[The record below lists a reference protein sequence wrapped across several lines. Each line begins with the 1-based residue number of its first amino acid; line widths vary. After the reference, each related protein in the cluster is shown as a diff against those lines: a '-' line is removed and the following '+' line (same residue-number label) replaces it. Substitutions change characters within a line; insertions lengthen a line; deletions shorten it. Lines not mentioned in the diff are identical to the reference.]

1 MQLQSKTQSC
11 TDLIK
16 QQNQSISSGSTI
28 CFFIMFIYYKHYIT
42 AHGKAVESAA
52 RKQKYCRF
60 LKFFRV
66 HNLFSK
72 KVLTNQAVGYNI
84 NTVVSTQVPRV
95 LIHQNQNSKAVEK
108 DDRRTARHN
117 IIFDNR
123 QLY

>member
-1 MQLQSKTQSC
+1 MKNAGKACNNRLYRHIRTFEKI
-11 TDLIK
+11 IK
-16 QQNQSISSGSTI
+16 NYFVILHI
-28 CFFIMFIYYKHYIT
+28 NIILH
-42 AHGKAVESAA
+42 AHGKAVEPAA

>member
-1 MQLQSKTQSC
+1 MLFYYVY
-11 TDLIK
+11 
-16 QQNQSISSGSTI
+16 NSINI
-28 CFFIMFIYYKHYIT
+28 ILH
-42 AHGKAVESAA
+42 AHGKAVEPAA

>member
-1 MQLQSKTQSC
+1 MYAAFTPVFSSYGKQELSEQTCIRALKINGNGNSKTKAYRAAARYAFLLC
-11 TDLIK
+11 L
-16 QQNQSISSGSTI
+16 
-28 CFFIMFIYYKHYIT
+28 YIINIILH
-42 AHGKAVESAA
+42 AHGKAVEPAA

-95 LIHQNQNSKAVEK
+95 LIHQN
-108 DDRRTARHN
+108 
-117 IIFDNR
+117 
-123 QLY
+123 